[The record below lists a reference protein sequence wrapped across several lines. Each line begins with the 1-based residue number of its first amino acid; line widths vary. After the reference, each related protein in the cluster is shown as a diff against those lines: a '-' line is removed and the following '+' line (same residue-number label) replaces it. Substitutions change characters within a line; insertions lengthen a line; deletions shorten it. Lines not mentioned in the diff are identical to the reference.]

1 MWAFYRRD
9 MTRTARS
16 FWLGGL
22 ALAALAVA
30 LLGLAGGTAR
40 WRARG
45 LVERGATLVSDD
57 QYVPAVR
64 QLVQAVAE
72 EPRDARAHYYLGLA
86 YSGLGQDEAALS
98 HAEDAV
104 RLAPRD
110 ARYEAGLATLF
121 LHAGRT
127 ADAVVHLRRA
137 VAIEP
142 ASPDFRLLLADA
154 LRRAGDA
161 DGMEREYRI
170 AMRLARGET
179 PGALTDTSDHWRRS
193 HP

>member
-1 MWAFYRRD
+1 MWAIYRRD
-9 MTRTARS
+9 MSKTARP

-22 ALAALAVA
+22 AVVVVAVA
-30 LLGLAGGTAR
+30 LLGLASATAR

-72 EPRDARAHYYLGLA
+72 APRDARAHYYLGLA
-86 YSGLGQDEAALS
+86 YSGLGQDAAALS

-127 ADAVVHLRRA
+127 AEAVTHLRRA

-154 LRRAGDA
+154 LRRAGDS

-179 PGALTDTSDHWRRS
+179 PGALTDTSNDWRR
-193 HP
+193 PRP

>member
-1 MWAFYRRD
+1 M
-9 MTRTARS
+9 
-16 FWLGGL
+16 
-22 ALAALAVA
+22 
-30 LLGLAGGTAR
+30 
-40 WRARG
+40 
-45 LVERGATLVSDD
+45 
-57 QYVPAVR
+57 
-64 QLVQAVAE
+64 
-72 EPRDARAHYYLGLA
+72 
-86 YSGLGQDEAALS
+86 
-98 HAEDAV
+98 

-154 LRRAGDA
+154 LRRAGDP

-179 PGALTDTSDHWRRS
+179 PGALTDTSDHWRR
-193 HP
+193 PRP